1 MMTVSS
7 SYLANALSQPVQQAQ
22 SALATAVAEM
32 ASGQYADLGLQLGA
46 QSGQELSTRNMIG
59 SLQGYST
66 DNAVLSTR
74 LQSAS
79 TALDTMR
86 TGAQTALQ
94 NVVAWTSSGASGAT
108 LQTQGQAALQ
118 GLIAGANASAGD
130 QYVFGGINSGAP
142 PVSDYYATPTSA
154 AKTAVDAAFQTQFG
168 FAPTDPQAA
177 NITSSQ
183 MQGFLA
189 GPFAALFQGS
199 QWTSNWSSASSAN
212 VTDAVAPGQ
221 SVTNPVNANDGA
233 FQQLA
238 QAYTMMSQFGGTQIS
253 QSALGVVASA
263 AASLITQGQSGMTQ
277 AEASVGAAQQA
288 VTNANSS
295 LSSQTTLLQA
305 QLASF
310 DNINA
315 NAVAT
320 QVSALQTQIQVSYS
334 LTARLQTMTL
344 AQYLPVA

>member
-7 SYLANALSQPVQQAQ
+7 SYLANALTQPIQQAQ

-66 DNAVLSTR
+66 DNAVVSSR

-79 TALDTMR
+79 TALEAMR
-86 TGAQTALQ
+86 TGAQSALQ
-94 NVVAWTSSGASGAT
+94 NISAWTSSGASGAT
-108 LQTQGQAALQ
+108 LRTQGQANLQ
-118 GLIAGANASAGD
+118 GLIAGANASSGD
-130 QYVFGGINSGAP
+130 QYVFGGINSGVP

-154 AKTAVDAAFQTQFG
+154 AKTAVDSAFQTQFG
-168 FAPTDPQAA
+168 FAPSDPQAA
-177 NITSSQ
+177 NITSAQ
-183 MQGFLA
+183 MQTFLA

-199 QWTSNWSSASSAN
+199 QWTSNWSSASSVN
-212 VTDAVAPGQ
+212 VTDAIAPGQ

-238 QAYTMMSQFGGTQIS
+238 QAYTMMGAFGGTQLS
-253 QSALGVVASA
+253 QSAQGVVASA
-263 AASLITQGQSGMTQ
+263 ASQLITQGQSGMTQ
-277 AEASVGAAQQA
+277 AEASVGDAQQG
-288 VTNANSS
+288 VTDANAS
-295 LSSQTTLLQA
+295 LASQTTLLQT
-305 QLASF
+305 QLGSF

-320 QVSALQTQIQVSYS
+320 QVSALQTQIQVSYAM
-334 LTARLQTMTL
+334 TARLQTLTL
-344 AQYLPVA
+344 AQYLPIA